1 MHYRVYFRA
10 DIFEYVEISRLYNSL
25 IGMYNMCLY
34 INKTVWHF
42 LTIKHLVQV
51 YGFENRK
58 TVKPYAKKFTVLKMK
73 TVSKNIYGFEN
84 RKQKNL
90 RF

>member
-1 MHYRVYFRA
+1 M
-10 DIFEYVEISRLYNSL
+10 
-25 IGMYNMCLY
+25 
-34 INKTVWHF
+34 
-42 LTIKHLVQV
+42 QV

-90 RF
+90 RFWNRKKSEIWFTVLKTVRGPYGSKHY

>member
-1 MHYRVYFRA
+1 MQNPL
-10 DIFEYVEISRLYNSL
+10 RL
-25 IGMYNMCLY
+25 
-34 INKTVWHF
+34 NK
-42 LTIKHLVQV
+42 I

-58 TVKPYAKKFTVLKMK
+58 TVRKKNYGFKIQNRSEK
-73 TVSKNIYGFEN
+73 IYGFEN

>member
-1 MHYRVYFRA
+1 MQNPL
-10 DIFEYVEISRLYNSL
+10 RL
-25 IGMYNMCLY
+25 
-34 INKTVWHF
+34 NK
-42 LTIKHLVQV
+42 I

-58 TVKPYAKKFTVLKMK
+58 TVKTVRKKNYGFKIQNRSEK
-73 TVSKNIYGFEN
+73 IYGFEN